1 MGLLDI
7 FKKKEQTKPTLTET
21 QLIEI
26 IKREYQTLQNE
37 DCKKIV
43 ETLKEVCQLD
53 GANINDIKLITIG
66 QDSIVLESN
75 NKILKITTLDYQTMS
90 LTLYVSNSKN
100 IEKPNIE
107 RPISVN
113 KKKFTI
119 LSFNKLN
126 TDKIKDI
133 DVLEMYSKLRED
145 GYLWYDPL
153 KTNIGRDEFGNLL
166 LFDYGQLIYIK
177 DKDESIVKQEL
188 KSHKEMFKEF
198 DEFYE
203 KTHKQINEKTR

>member
-75 NKILKITTLDYQTMS
+75 NKIL
-90 LTLYVSNSKN
+90 
-100 IEKPNIE
+100 
-107 RPISVN
+107 
-113 KKKFTI
+113 
-119 LSFNKLN
+119 
-126 TDKIKDI
+126 
-133 DVLEMYSKLRED
+133 
-145 GYLWYDPL
+145 
-153 KTNIGRDEFGNLL
+153 
-166 LFDYGQLIYIK
+166 
-177 DKDESIVKQEL
+177 
-188 KSHKEMFKEF
+188 
-198 DEFYE
+198 
-203 KTHKQINEKTR
+203 